1 MHFRIGNTTNNNFY
15 NNLRNFENLLVECQ
29 RYLTEFHKFQNF
41 KISEISSEKY
51 HEKHIIFSILDVF
64 RCAVKCKRNFL
75 IFWKNDI
82 CLDRGHENILF
93 SWKKHFLNFFGLFW
107 TFLNDFVKM
116 SRLSHF
122 LKNEKTIFSFF
133 FFKIWWNS

>member
-1 MHFRIGNTTNNNFY
+1 MIMRFRIGNTTNNNFY

-64 RCAVKCKRNFL
+64 RCAVKCK
-75 IFWKNDI
+75 
-82 CLDRGHENILF
+82 
-93 SWKKHFLNFFGLFW
+93 S
-107 TFLNDFVKM
+107 TFLTF
-116 SRLSHF
+116 
-122 LKNEKTIFSFF
+122 
-133 FFKIWWNS
+133 